1 MSRDPYAPPGA
12 RLADPQEPRDV
23 FPKPRQVR
31 VAVALLWLSL
41 ALGFPSIYL
50 QFGRADSPDERI
62 VLLAFM
68 VPLVA
73 LSAFLNLKIS
83 AGRNWARIAFLIL
96 VGLALLI
103 FLLPDNRDAGAQ
115 GVEIALDVLTTA
127 LDLVAACLLFTRPGA
142 LWFRPPS

>member
-1 MSRDPYAPPGA
+1 MSTDPYAPPSA
-12 RLADPQEPRDV
+12 RLADPPEPQHV
-23 FPKPRQVR
+23 LSKPPQVR
-31 VAVALLWLSL
+31 VAVALLWLSF

-50 QFGRADSPDERI
+50 QLGRTDSPDERI

-96 VGLALLI
+96 LGLALLI

-115 GVEIALDVLTTA
+115 GVEMALDVLTTG
-127 LDLVAACLLFTRPGA
+127 LDVVAACLLFTRP
-142 LWFRPPS
+142 